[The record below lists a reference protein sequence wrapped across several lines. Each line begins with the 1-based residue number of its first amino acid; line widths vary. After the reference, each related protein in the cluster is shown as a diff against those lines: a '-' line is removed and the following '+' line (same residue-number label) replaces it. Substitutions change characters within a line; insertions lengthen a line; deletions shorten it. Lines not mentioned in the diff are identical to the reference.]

1 MLPKALT
8 IAGSDSGGGAGIQAD
23 LKTFAA
29 LGVYGTS
36 VITSVTAQN
45 TRGVTGAY
53 DLPPDFVAR
62 QLDAVLS
69 DIGTDA
75 AKTGMLANTGIIAI
89 VAQKVREYKLKKL
102 VVDPVMVAKGGDHLL
117 APEANEAL
125 KEKLL
130 PLSLVVTP
138 NIHEAEVLT
147 GMAISDLGDME
158 KAARILHG
166 FGTPYVVVKGGHLKD
181 TATDVLFDGN
191 EFHHFAGERF
201 ATQNTHGTGCT
212 FAAAIAAGLATG
224 LSVWEAVR
232 GAKEFINTAIAFA
245 LDIGGGHGP
254 THHLATLYRDRERY
268 SLLLELGK
276 AVALLE
282 KEPGMGRL
290 IPEVQSNLLAALPY
304 ARGPEDVAA
313 LPGRLVKCGEM
324 ARSVGC
330 PTFGVSRHLLTS
342 LIPVLEVDPTI
353 GAVMNIKYSDE
364 IIGVCQ
370 KLELKVTSFERQD
383 EPEDFATQA
392 QNRYR
397 EWGTV
402 ASLEKLASVPDVIY
416 DGGGWCREGQVRVF
430 GPGPLEV
437 AKKVVDICRMLVGS
451 GAKG

>member
-1 MLPKALT
+1 MLSKALT

-45 TRGVTGAY
+45 TLGVTGAH
-53 DLPPDFVAR
+53 DLPPDFVAQ

-75 AKTGMLANTGIIAI
+75 AKTGMLSNTGIIAA
-89 VAQKVREYKLKKL
+89 VAQKVGEYNLKKL

-125 KEKLL
+125 KKKLL
-130 PLSLVVTP
+130 PLALVVTP

-147 GMAISDLGDME
+147 GIAISGLPDME
-158 KAARILHG
+158 KAARILYG

-181 TATDVLFDGN
+181 TATDVLFDGS
-191 EFHHFAGERF
+191 EFHHFPGERF
-201 ATQNTHGTGCT
+201 LTKNTHGTGCT
-212 FAAAIAAGLATG
+212 FAAAIAAHLAAG
-224 LSVWEAVR
+224 RSVLEAVQ

-254 THHLATLYRDRERY
+254 THHLASLYRDRERY
-268 SLLLELGK
+268 SLLEELGR
-276 AVALLE
+276 ALAFLE

-324 ARSVGC
+324 ARAVGC
-330 PTFGVSRHLLTS
+330 PAFGASRHLLTV
-342 LIPVLEVDPTI
+342 LIPALELDPGV

-364 IIGVCQ
+364 IIEACRR
-370 KLELKVTSFERQD
+370 LELTVASFERQD
-383 EPEDFATQA
+383 EPEDFAAQP

-402 ASLEKLASVPDVIY
+402 VTMEKLGFVPDVIY
-416 DGGGWCREGQVRVF
+416 DRGGWCREGQVRVF
-430 GPGPLEV
+430 GRDSLEV
-437 AKKVVDICRMLVGS
+437 AKKVIDICRMLEVED
-451 GAKG
+451 